1 MTDKEKIT
9 ALTEMGFTIDEAI
22 ALAKGNYRTVPDPKP
37 EQPKPEPEQPK
48 QDPNQEQ
55 PKQDPKQ
62 EQPKQDPKQEQPKQD
77 PMDMEAF
84 GKSLAETIAKIL
96 IQNNIATEQQPKTE
110 TVEDLL
116 GKMLE
121 PKAPETGGK

>member
-48 QDPNQEQ
+48 QDPN
-55 PKQDPKQ
+55 Q